1 MLEVKPNLFGRKG
14 ALALTMSRETAP
26 RPKRREAR
34 WQRMYCDL
42 WLASYDFGAGVINWQ
57 EPSQSRKAESLSC
70 AKYVRG
76 IEVVD
81 KERLREAVQTEFT
94 KVYC

>member
-1 MLEVKPNLFGRKG
+1 MLEVKPNLFGREG
-14 ALALTMSRETAP
+14 ALALPMSRETAP

-34 WQRMYCDL
+34 WRRTHCDL
-42 WLASYDFGAGVINWQ
+42 WLASYDFGAGVVNWQ

-81 KERLREAVQTEFT
+81 RERLMEAVQAEFT